1 MAEIGGVGS
10 AKIYSAHIIGHK
22 HIWIYRAKMKMVIS
36 NIHANNTRMSKIDSA
51 LF

>member
-22 HIWIYRAKMKMVIS
+22 HIWIYRAKMKTG
-36 NIHANNTRMSKIDSA
+36 NIHANDTKMSKIDSA
-51 LF
+51 IF

>member
-1 MAEIGGVGS
+1 MLVMAKIGGVGR

-22 HIWIYRAKMKMVIS
+22 YVWIYRA
-36 NIHANNTRMSKIDSA
+36 NIHANDTRMSKIDSA